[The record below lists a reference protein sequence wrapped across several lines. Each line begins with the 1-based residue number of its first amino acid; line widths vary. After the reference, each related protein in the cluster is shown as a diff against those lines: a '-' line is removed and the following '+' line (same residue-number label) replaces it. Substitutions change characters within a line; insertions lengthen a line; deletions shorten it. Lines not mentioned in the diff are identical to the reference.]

1 MDAAAVGVAQEEDD
15 EQGIDQQDIFDRVV
29 SFLTAITRGLFS
41 RSWGRTMRRS
51 VPSWAKGGGLPAA
64 GMATTGAGSSSS
76 APMTAAASAS
86 ATPRRWARAA
96 TERAG
101 HRRGAEGRQ
110 QHGQEHVDPLI
121 GLLWPMPNRRPWT
134 TWRLYVFRYVS
145 RKNSRSSGVGKGSSC
160 PR

>member
-41 RSWGRTMRRS
+41 RVWGTDDAPFRPVMGKRGE
-51 VPSWAKGGGLPAA
+51 ACPAA

-76 APMTAAASAS
+76 APTTAAASAS

-101 HRRGAEGRQ
+101 ASPRVRRAASSTGRS
-110 QHGQEHVDPLI
+110 
-121 GLLWPMPNRRPWT
+121 
-134 TWRLYVFRYVS
+134 TWIH
-145 RKNSRSSGVGKGSSC
+145 
-160 PR
+160 